1 MTQSTIKTL
10 QLGNDWFGERQGGLN
25 RVYSELI
32 RHLPSTA
39 VAVRGL
45 VAGGP
50 GVWSDSG
57 GTVSGFA
64 PVTAPLPWRLMQM
77 RRAFAKAKEAFA
89 PDLIASHFA
98 LYTAPVLDQL
108 KHIPLVIHFH
118 GPWAAEAG
126 VEGQRTFM
134 ALVQA
139 KFEGLTY
146 SRGRLFIVLSQAFRS
161 ELVRRYRVPD
171 DLVRIVPGG
180 VDTARFNMLLARK
193 EARERLQWPTDRPI
207 VLAVRRQMKRMGL
220 ENLID
225 AFGEVRKRVPEV
237 LLLLGGTGPLAG
249 ELTERISAQ
258 NLTKNVKQLGRIED
272 LDLPLAYRA
281 ADLSVV
287 PTQALEGFGMITL
300 ESLSS
305 GTPVL
310 VTAVG
315 GLPEV
320 IAPFAPQCIFPELT
334 SSAMAEML
342 IGFLSGKD
350 RLPSDLACREYAET
364 NFAWPVIAAQIRQV
378 YEEALQ

>member
-1 MTQSTIKTL
+1 MKQSTIKTL

-39 VAVRGL
+39 VEVRGL

-50 GVWSDSG
+50 GVWSGSG

-64 PVTAPLPWRLMQM
+64 PVTAPLPWRLMQV
-77 RRAFAKAKEAFA
+77 RRAFAKVKEEFT

-108 KHIPLVIHFH
+108 KRTPLVIHFH

-126 VEGQRTFM
+126 VEGQRTSL
-134 ALVQA
+134 ARVQA
-139 KFEGLTY
+139 KFEKLTY

-161 ELVRRYRVPD
+161 ELVRRYAVPD
-171 DLVRIVPGG
+171 HLVRIVPGG
-180 VDTARFNMLLARK
+180 VDTARFNMFLTRK
-193 EARERLQWPTDRPI
+193 EARKRLQWPTDRPI
-207 VLAVRRQMKRMGL
+207 VVAVRRQMKRMGL

-225 AFGEVRKRVPEV
+225 AFGEVRKRVPEA

-249 ELTERISAQ
+249 ELAERISAQ
-258 NLTKNVKQLGRIED
+258 NLTKNVRQLGRIED
-272 LDLPLAYRA
+272 QDLPLAYRA

-320 IAPFAPQCIFPELT
+320 IAPFAPQCIFPEPT
-334 SSAMAEML
+334 SGAMAEML

-364 NFAWPVIAAQIRQV
+364 TFAWPVIAAQIRQV
-378 YEEALQ
+378 YEETLQ